1 MPKHTYTLDPMK
13 SEWAEYAAVQAE
25 CGSLSG
31 NERTH
36 NLSGNTQAVV
46 SAR

>member
-25 CGSLSG
+25 CGTRQGTLGYSRSKSQCGLI
-31 NERTH
+31 
-36 NLSGNTQAVV
+36 LA
-46 SAR
+46 